1 MAGCPAGDYK
11 PLLPWPGGCV
21 AAAAVRA
28 AISGGCRP
36 LVVSGYRAD
45 ELEAALAGSGV
56 DFERNPGWERGML
69 GSIALG
75 ARRARELDPG
85 GLGFLVSHADMPLV
99 PPKAFTLL
107 AAEAERLTNGR
118 AGEDAPQAV
127 FCRAQGRLGHPVWLS
142 YALIERLASWD
153 PGASLKAYLQEG
165 RWAAC
170 ELDEALGASAA
181 GLFTDLDTPEAYD
194 RALASLG
201 R

>member
-28 AISGGCRP
+28 AIDGGCRP

-45 ELEAALAGSGV
+45 ELEAALSCSGA
-56 DFERNPGWERGML
+56 DFTRNPGWERGML

-99 PPKAFTLL
+99 PPMAFDLL
-107 AAEAERLTNGR
+107 IAEAERLSSGR
-118 AGEDAPQAV
+118 AGSDAPQAV

-170 ELDEALGASAA
+170 ELDESLGASAA

-194 RALASLG
+194 RALASLS

>member
-1 MAGCPAGDYK
+1 MAGCTAGDYK

-99 PPKAFTLL
+99 PPKAFELL
-107 AAEAERLTNGR
+107 VAEAERLSSGR
-118 AGEDAPQAV
+118 AGEEAPQAV
-127 FCRAQGRLGHPVWLS
+127 FSGAQGRLGHPVWLS
-142 YALIERLASWD
+142 YALIERLGSWD

-170 ELDEALGASAA
+170 ELDDALGASAA
-181 GLFTDLDTPEAYD
+181 GIFIDLDTPEAYE

>member
-28 AISGGCRP
+28 AIDGGCRP

-45 ELEAALAGSGV
+45 ELEAALSCSGA
-56 DFERNPGWERGML
+56 DFTRNPGWERGML

-99 PPKAFTLL
+99 PPMAFDLL
-107 AAEAERLTNGR
+107 IAEAERLSSGR
-118 AGEDAPQAV
+118 AGSDAPQAV

-170 ELDEALGASAA
+170 ELDESLGASAA

-194 RALASLG
+194 RALAELS